1 MRGFA
6 DSLFNNSKK
15 KKNLFDK
22 SMDNGWE
29 REMLSYT
36 CE

>member
-6 DSLFNNSKK
+6 ASLFNNSK